1 MQEYEVNTVI
11 ENLPYL
17 DRNMWEQHRFLIYT
31 NIQMNSKKKLNP
43 SDILK
48 FKWDED
54 YKDDSTSITTQEI
67 ERLRNKSQH
76 IIRSINNE

>member
-54 YKDDSTSITTQEI
+54 YKEDSTSITTQEI